1 MNRNEFQRLAGIKS
15 KERLPKEPLPKE
27 TLVEQEL
34 THSIL
39 SGNSENPDLDAIA
52 VEIAQ
57 SVANMIN
64 DKIKDVEHVGGGGAL
79 PNFVEKYKAQYV
91 LETLIKVLQEHV

>member
-1 MNRNEFQRLAGIKS
+1 MNRREFQRRAGNLTES
-15 KERLPKEPLPKE
+15 RENL
-27 TLVEQEL
+27 TEQEL

-39 SGNSENPDLDAIA
+39 SGKSENPDLDKIA

-57 SVANMIN
+57 NVANMIN
-64 DKIKDVEHVGGGGAL
+64 DKIKDVETLSGGGGAL

>member
-1 MNRNEFQRLAGIKS
+1 MNRNEFQRLAGITES
-15 KERLPKEPLPKE
+15 RE

-34 THSIL
+34 THAIL
-39 SGNSENPDLDAIA
+39 SGKSENPDLDKIA

-64 DKIKDVEHVGGGGAL
+64 DKIKDVETHTGGGAL

>member
-1 MNRNEFQRLAGIKS
+1 MNRNEFRRLAGITES
-15 KERLPKEPLPKE
+15 KK

-39 SGNSENPDLDAIA
+39 SGKSENPDLDNIA

-64 DKIKDVEHVGGGGAL
+64 DKIKDVETHSGGGAL

-91 LETLIKVLQEHV
+91 LETLIKILQEHV

>member
-1 MNRNEFQRLAGIKS
+1 MNKREFQRRAGNLAES
-15 KERLPKEPLPKE
+15 RENL
-27 TLVEQEL
+27 TEQEL

-39 SGNSENPDLDAIA
+39 SGQSENPDLDKIA

-64 DKIKDVEHVGGGGAL
+64 DKIKDVETHSGGGAL